1 MHIHGTDLGMSEG
14 LSPVLPHSD
23 AYERTGHLCESDFR
37 EFGRLIGLNE
47 KRIEYVLSVF
57 REFPPLVQTLIDRSY
72 FFDDSMRRNYHRI
85 IEERRRR
92 FIRTE

>member
-47 KRIEYVLSVF
+47 KRIESVLFCSVIF
-57 REFPPLVQTLIDRSY
+57 AEVGDVKFA
-72 FFDDSMRRNYHRI
+72 FEAGH
-85 IEERRRR
+85 E
-92 FIRTE
+92 